1 MTAELMKS
9 KFLRPPTVSQLSLN
23 LTDFFRI
30 LVVWLLPL
38 GHTLGRFWI
47 LKNWEH
53 LLWIFFV
60 FVNMGP
66 SANENATPPT
76 NRSRKLSVGLQ
87 RSEFQILIATHCN
100 SATSPLTVLVT
111 DSLHTPYIRVVVVV
125 VVGGSWGG
133 GGGSL
138 PRLLKGLW
146 CMTFWILWQL
156 FFFFFFFFA
165 IQHGCEGDYKM
176 CDILMR
182 AGLRGKRKKKLGPQA
197 HCTGH
202 CMPTWKDKMWQ

>member
-133 GGGSL
+133 GGLSAKVVKRLMVYDILDSL
-138 PRLLKGLW
+138 A
-146 CMTFWILWQL
+146 IVL
-156 FFFFFFFFA
+156 FFFFFLPFNMAVKGIIKCA
-165 IQHGCEGDYKM
+165 ISWW
-176 CDILMR
+176 
-182 AGLRGKRKKKLGPQA
+182 GLV
-197 HCTGH
+197 
-202 CMPTWKDKMWQ
+202 